1 MFIVCEM
8 VGCASSV
15 GLLPA
20 ALSPS
25 FLDKGV
31 GIGLTATQLGPA
43 CAQTMPDLPGRCL
56 RQTEL
61 FQISCGK

>member
-1 MFIVCEM
+1 V

-20 ALSPS
+20 TLDPS

-31 GIGLTATQLGPA
+31 GTGPAVTQFGLA
-43 CAQTMPDLPGRCL
+43 CAQTKPSLPGTCL
-56 RQTEL
+56 RQAEL
-61 FQISCGK
+61 FQTSCGRQT

>member
-15 GLLPA
+15 RLLPA

-43 CAQTMPDLPGRCL
+43 CAQTMTGLPGTCL
-56 RQTEL
+56 Q
-61 FQISCGK
+61 